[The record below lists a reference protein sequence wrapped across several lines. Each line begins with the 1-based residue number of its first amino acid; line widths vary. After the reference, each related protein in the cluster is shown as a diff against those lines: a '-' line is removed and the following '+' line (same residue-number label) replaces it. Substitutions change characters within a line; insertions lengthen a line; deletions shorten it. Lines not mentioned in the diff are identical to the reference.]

1 LEGKRYYLFQLSG
14 CSVVTREGSR
24 VGLVKDVLFIDEN
37 DLLIVEKGERQVL
50 VPFTES
56 ICVEVNLE
64 ERKITVDPPDGL
76 LDLDEI

>member
-1 LEGKRYYLFQLSG
+1 M
-14 CSVVTREGSR
+14 VTREGSR